1 MLGKSMPMLDDL
13 TESEVRAVFEYVRQ
27 QARIVE

>member
-1 MLGKSMPMLDDL
+1 MLDDL